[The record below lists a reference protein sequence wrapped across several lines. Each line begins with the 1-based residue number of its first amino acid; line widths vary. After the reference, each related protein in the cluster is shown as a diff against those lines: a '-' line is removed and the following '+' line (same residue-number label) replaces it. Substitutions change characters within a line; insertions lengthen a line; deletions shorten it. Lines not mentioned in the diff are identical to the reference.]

1 MTYSNLTEPDF
12 LAHYFQA
19 RQARSEALSRASYR
33 AVVAIDGALRLA
45 SGAVRGGFAWAFARY
60 RAWREVRRLQQAL
73 LKLDDRLLRDIG
85 LTRADAIDP
94 AWLLHAQPEFEPLPI
109 IDIALQPAEVRRC
122 NDNRDLR
129 LAA

>member
-1 MTYSNLTEPDF
+1 MTYSNLTESHL
-12 LAHYFQA
+12 LASYFEA
-19 RQARSEALSRASYR
+19 RQARSEALARAGYR
-33 AVVAIDGALRLA
+33 GVVATQGAARLV
-45 SGAVRGGFAWAFARY
+45 SGAVRRGSAWAVARFQH
-60 RAWREVRRLQQAL
+60 WRETRRLREAL

-94 AWLLHAQPEFEPLPI
+94 SWMLHAQPSFEPVPI

-122 NDNRDLR
+122 NDNRDRR

>member
-1 MTYSNLTEPDF
+1 MTHSNLTEPDF

-19 RQARSEALSRASYR
+19 RQARDETLARGSYR

-45 SGAVRGGFAWAFARY
+45 SGAVRSGFAWAFGQY
-60 RAWREVRRLQQAL
+60 QAWRETRRLREAL

-85 LTRADAIDP
+85 LTRADALDP
-94 AWLLHAQPEFEPLPI
+94 TWLLQSEPEFEPVPT

-122 NDNRDLR
+122 NDNRDR
-129 LAA
+129 PLAA